1 MARIVNMA
9 DPDSAELFPSVDE
22 ANAAFI
28 ARLDAWRKSGWEVI
42 PNQHEENRYTVS
54 DETGQFIGEFYVEE

>member
-22 ANAAFI
+22 ANAAFLTM
-28 ARLDAWRKSGWEVI
+28 LDGWRGQGYDVV

-54 DETGQFIGEFYVEE
+54 DDAGQFIGEFYVEE